1 MKKKIKKAIKT
12 LFKPDEKIE
21 TSSIYDEVE
30 CLRYR
35 IDELENE
42 HTMLM
47 SELMTIY
54 NILGRKNSNEN

>member
-12 LFKPDEKIE
+12 LFKPDEKVE
-21 TSSIYDEVE
+21 TSNIYDEVE
-30 CLRYR
+30 GLRYR
-35 IDELENE
+35 IDELE
-42 HTMLM
+42 

>member
-21 TSSIYDEVE
+21 ASSIYDEVE
-30 CLRYR
+30 GLRYR
-35 IDELENE
+35 IDELE
-42 HTMLM
+42 

>member
-21 TSSIYDEVE
+21 ASNIYDEVE
-30 CLRYR
+30 GLRYR
-35 IDELENE
+35 IDELE
-42 HTMLM
+42 

>member
-21 TSSIYDEVE
+21 ASSIYDEVE
-30 CLRYR
+30 GLRYR